1 MCCVKVEWGQVRA
14 SDRLLVEIP
23 GWLAREK
30 GVNETL
36 RGFVSWKT
44 RKAVWF
50 VVEGLTWGGWLPKSQ
65 VKVLE
70 VAQ

>member
-1 MCCVKVEWGQVRA
+1 MNWDSVRA

-30 GVNETL
+30 GIDKTL

-44 RKAVWF
+44 KKAVWF
-50 VVEGLTWGGWLPKSQ
+50 VVEPGLKWGGWLPKSQ
-65 VKVLE
+65 IKVLE
-70 VAQ
+70 VAA